1 MEVTE
6 GDDDD
11 TVVAVA
17 AIMLPKF
24 RHTLPA
30 APRSVAAPR
39 SLASPSM
46 AAARYQPVLVPWLLL
61 VPRLIGKRKK
71 FTVSHLDTTAIA
83 NRRRGHRKSW
93 KTNLGIASGR
103 PAFAGQMT

>member
-61 VPRLIGKRKK
+61 VPRLIGKSLP
-71 FTVSHLDTTAIA
+71 SHTLIRPPLPT
-83 NRRRGHRKSW
+83 GEE
-93 KTNLGIASGR
+93 GIVKVGKPIWA
-103 PAFAGQMT
+103 